1 VGYFNNLLRQTGM
14 KIEGGGDQGENLAED
29 ISARQ
34 HLADGIAPIEIEETL
49 MIESHEKRVEDGA
62 DRPVSAESRSKAIK
76 NSEQN
81 DNCAGIHEHA
91 SLANAS
97 NNPEIEEAIIDER
110 LVMEAQ
116 KAGADEMEMSRGLD
130 NLRPPSRN
138 DPAKR
143 DRSAAVRRSAT
154 SPDISSNSMEFSDE
168 EIHKKW
174 QDADPAR
181 SKWKNQKEGVFRFP
195 GEEAYQEQSE
205 NRENT
210 ARKLI
215 AGMEIENFR
224 PSPGS
229 LASSE
234 RISHESSRINRGFPG
249 DNDNLNQQILS
260 AVKKEIRD
268 WVIAES
274 ELTSEEDRTRVT
286 EEMAGQVER
295 DLPRALHEMQGPL
308 EAPSMRR
315 SSAREKGDAGII
327 QQHFHISIG
336 PIHLSLPRTAKEL
349 HGPRKPQNSLG
360 IERSSQNM
368 LQTRLSRHYVIL
380 Q

>member
-1 VGYFNNLLRQTGM
+1 
-14 KIEGGGDQGENLAED
+14 
-29 ISARQ
+29 
-34 HLADGIAPIEIEETL
+34 
-49 MIESHEKRVEDGA
+49 
-62 DRPVSAESRSKAIK
+62 
-76 NSEQN
+76 
-81 DNCAGIHEHA
+81 
-91 SLANAS
+91 
-97 NNPEIEEAIIDER
+97 
-110 LVMEAQ
+110 MEAQ

-130 NLRPPSRN
+130 NLRLPSRN

-143 DRSAAVRRSAT
+143 DRSTSVRSSAT
-154 SPDISSNSMEFSDE
+154 PHDATSNSMEFSDE

-181 SKWKNQKEGVFRFP
+181 SRRKDKKEGVFRFP

-224 PSPGS
+224 PGPGS

-234 RISHESSRINRGFPG
+234 RRSHESARINRGFPS

-268 WVIAES
+268 WVVAES
-274 ELTSEEDRTRVT
+274 ELTSEEERTRVT
-286 EEMAGQVER
+286 EEMTGQVER
-295 DLPRALHEMQGPL
+295 ALPRALHEMQGPF

-315 SSAREKGDAGII
+315 SSARGKGDAEII

-349 HGPRKPQNSLG
+349 HGPLAPQHSLG
-360 IERSSQNM
+360 IERSSENK